1 MGLVRFM
8 TIFDDE
14 FGGVLTPKHCKLFD
28 ISAPYTFFKSEG
40 YSYLDNFN
48 ISSREYYKMVSN
60 NTTVTEPNIPSQVF
74 QYSYEKLRDW
84 GYLAAFTVC
93 PHGKWLPYYKEAV
106 AASKRIQRTAIRHD
120 DEFFHA
126 HVINSKAFGI
136 GAVLLANT
144 LSRDFYH
151 NRNSTRIL
159 LDYSG
164 RYANSS
170 VTLILTRDNTI
181 FGNGND
187 LRAYKVR
194 NTRVNEIDISK
205 SIDSVRL
212 DRFAEYVTKS
222 IKKFDGRYAVSF
234 GCNCDFAGNTI
245 GRIEKMSKHIGL
257 VCTQYGITTA
267 HALGTNTLC
276 IHLGEYV

>member
-106 AASKRIQRTAIRHD
+106 AASKRIQRTA
-120 DEFFHA
+120 
-126 HVINSKAFGI
+126 GM
-136 GAVLLANT
+136 
-144 LSRDFYH
+144 
-151 NRNSTRIL
+151 
-159 LDYSG
+159 
-164 RYANSS
+164 
-170 VTLILTRDNTI
+170 LI
-181 FGNGND
+181 
-187 LRAYKVR
+187 
-194 NTRVNEIDISK
+194 
-205 SIDSVRL
+205 
-212 DRFAEYVTKS
+212 
-222 IKKFDGRYAVSF
+222 
-234 GCNCDFAGNTI
+234 
-245 GRIEKMSKHIGL
+245 
-257 VCTQYGITTA
+257 
-267 HALGTNTLC
+267 
-276 IHLGEYV
+276 